1 MKRHELVGRKFGK
14 LTVIE
19 RAPNNA
25 NGKVMW
31 RCLCDCGNETT
42 VISSRLV
49 TGKTRSCGCLIK
61 ETTIKRSTKHGFCH
75 TRLYHIRCGI
85 VDRCRNPN
93 NKTFS
98 YYGGRGINVCDEWAD
113 KKTGA
118 KAFCEWAL
126 ANGYRDDL
134 TIDRIDVNGDY
145 SPDNCRWATMKE
157 QCSNRRPSSCAR
169 LCDAR
174 A

>member
-1 MKRHELVGRKFGK
+1 MRMHNLSGCRFGK

-31 RCLCDCGNETT
+31 RCKCDCGKETV
-42 VISSRLV
+42 VISSRLY
-49 TGKTRSCGCLIK
+49 TGKTKSCGCLIK
-61 ETTIKRSTKHGFCH
+61 EKTIERSTKHGFGH
-75 TRLYHIRCGI
+75 SRVYNIRSGI
-85 VDRCRNPN
+85 IDRCNNQN
-93 NKTFS
+93 NKSYS
-98 YYGGRGINVCDEWAD
+98 YYGGRGIKVCPEWED

-118 KAFCEWAL
+118 KTFCEWAL
-126 ANGYRDDL
+126 SHGYRDDL

-145 SPDNCRWATMKE
+145 SPDNCRWITMKE
-157 QCSNRRPSSCAR
+157 QCRNRRPRSCAR